1 MTPRTPASLPPAF
14 RLAVGLQVAYGVLV
28 ALWQVVGLWRLSA
41 GEQALGP
48 TASGNVAIFA
58 VASTGALYALARA
71 FPGFYVGL
79 ASLLALPALATI
91 QNAFVS
97 DPSLWP
103 GSSARWGGV
112 ALNTLGVLAP
122 TLAFIGWRQLRERRP
137 R

>member
-1 MTPRTPASLPPAF
+1 MKAETPDPLPSAF
-14 RLAVGLQVAYGVLV
+14 RLAVRLQVVYGLLV

-41 GEQALGP
+41 GEPALGP
-48 TASGNVAIFA
+48 TASGNVAVFA
-58 VASTGALYALARA
+58 VASCGALYALARA
-71 FPGFYVGL
+71 FPGFYVAL

-103 GSSARWGGV
+103 GPGARWGGV

-122 TLAFIGWRQLRERRP
+122 TLAFFGWRQLRERQP

>member
-1 MTPRTPASLPPAF
+1 MTAETTDPLPSAF
-14 RLAVGLQVAYGVLV
+14 RLAVRLQVVYGLLV

-41 GEQALGP
+41 GEPALGP
-48 TASGNVAIFA
+48 TASGNVAVFA
-58 VASTGALYALARA
+58 VASCGALYALARA
-71 FPGFYVGL
+71 FPGFYVAL

-103 GSSARWGGV
+103 GPGARWGGV

-122 TLAFIGWRQLRERRP
+122 TLAFFGWRQLRERQP